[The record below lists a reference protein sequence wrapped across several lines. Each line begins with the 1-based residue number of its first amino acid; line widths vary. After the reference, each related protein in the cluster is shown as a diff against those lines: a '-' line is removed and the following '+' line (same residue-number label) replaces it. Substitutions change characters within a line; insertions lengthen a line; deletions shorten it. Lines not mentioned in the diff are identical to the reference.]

1 LQAFNKI
8 LEWGDLKPS
17 IVAQMASNYYSF
29 WSKLDDAS
37 VASLVQ
43 YKSEFIQLLIYGPI
57 RDRDDQKMDGAL
69 LLKSTSLEE
78 IAEADGYVHL
88 ATDVLITADS
98 VNHGYPCCVE
108 RQN

>member
-1 LQAFNKI
+1 
-8 LEWGDLKPS
+8 
-17 IVAQMASNYYSF
+17 M
-29 WSKLDDAS
+29 
-37 VASLVQ
+37 ASLVQ

-98 VNHGYPCCVE
+98 VNMVTLIV
-108 RQN
+108 